1 MIIMQNGRIHKKIS
15 DVMCCIKLS
24 KLYLKLTPP
33 PNLGIMVKNAKFGFW
48 NPPKK
53 CSDFLIF
60 DFFFIIRVGGRGSMQ
75 IRTFSLLKLFFLKA
89 SLIIARE
96 N

>member
-1 MIIMQNGRIHKKIS
+1 MEGFIKKIS

-53 CSDFLIF
+53 CSDFLIL
-60 DFFFIIRVGGRGSMQ
+60 GR
-75 IRTFSLLKLFFLKA
+75 
-89 SLIIARE
+89 RE
-96 N
+96 GVKKDTKIS